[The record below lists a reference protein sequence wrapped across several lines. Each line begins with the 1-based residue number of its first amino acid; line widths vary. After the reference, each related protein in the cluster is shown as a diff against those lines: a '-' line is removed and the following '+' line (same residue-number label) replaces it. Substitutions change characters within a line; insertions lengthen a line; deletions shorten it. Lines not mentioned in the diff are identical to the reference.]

1 MKLSKKLCKQAQEGA
16 DSLAKRNAFAH
27 DTENYRCGENLWMR
41 SPPKSDKLTKEMS
54 VSYCTSA
61 VNTWYSE
68 IDNYSFKKHGKKSD
82 DGAIGHFTQLV
93 WKKSVKLG
101 VGIAKRRDGKYVVLC
116 RYSPRGNMNM
126 SKNLPEQIGDLK

>member
-1 MKLSKKLCKQAQEGA
+1 
-16 DSLAKRNAFAH
+16 
-27 DTENYRCGENLWMR
+27 MR

-101 VGIAKRRDGKYVVLC
+101 VGIAKRRDGKYVGLHKQLFHNIYLLLFQVLC